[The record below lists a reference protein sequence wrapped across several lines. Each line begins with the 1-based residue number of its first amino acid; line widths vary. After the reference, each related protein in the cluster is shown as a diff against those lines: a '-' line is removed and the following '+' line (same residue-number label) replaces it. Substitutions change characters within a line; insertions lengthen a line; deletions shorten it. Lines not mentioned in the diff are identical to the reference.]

1 MRKTF
6 MRKTALKILSALA
19 LCLGAQ
25 AASADD
31 WTWYVGASIGR
42 TKTGDAGCIF
52 PDMPCDRSS
61 NNGGVQAG
69 VEFDK
74 NWAVEVGYKDLGRI
88 VDQNDMTTG
97 NSILVKSRLG
107 EMSVLGMFPI
117 GRFVPYLRGGAYY
130 AHNAM
135 ESNMIAA
142 ATGDQANWTV
152 GAGLRFDVTKWLAVR
167 AEWQRYNNVGHANVG
182 VRTDVETSTLGVL
195 LRF

>member
-1 MRKTF
+1 MSILLKELPDRDPP
-6 MRKTALKILSALA
+6 RPEDNVRALLI
-19 LCLGAQ
+19 
-25 AASADD
+25 
-31 WTWYVGASIGR
+31 
-42 TKTGDAGCIF
+42 TGGHDHETSF
-52 PDMPCDRSS
+52 YSL
-61 NNGGVQAG
+61 
-69 VEFDK
+69 FD
-74 NWAVEVGYKDLGRI
+74 GYKDLGRI